1 MNYLAHFC
9 LVNPRCYP
17 WPAVVLAECIKGDL
31 HSRYAHP
38 WADAIRFH
46 RAVDRF
52 VDTHDALA
60 EARALFPDP
69 YRRFCGIL
77 MDLIFDH
84 FLARAFAE
92 YSERP
97 LPEFAEDVYQTLR
110 VYPGDYT
117 ARGRRIVANMTQN
130 RWLESYVEI
139 EGLQPALTFLGAKLR
154 FENPLK
160 EALPLLR
167 ELEAP
172 LAQAFYQFWPELIAF
187 AREQGAFGPHL

>member
-1 MNYLAHFC
+1 
-9 LVNPRCYP
+9 
-17 WPAVVLAECIKGDL
+17 
-31 HSRYAHP
+31 
-38 WADAIRFH
+38 
-46 RAVDRF
+46 
-52 VDTHDALA
+52 
-60 EARALFPDP
+60 
-69 YRRFCGIL
+69 
-77 MDLIFDH
+77 IFDH

-187 AREQGAFGPHL
+187 AREQGAFGPQN